1 MERVAV
7 IGAGISGL
15 SVAHLLQERYD
26 VTVFEK
32 DSLPGGLIKCCR
44 IKGSLFHTCGGHVF
58 NTKRKS
64 VLDWFWSKF
73 SREEEFTEKQRNSVI
88 LNDVWGG
95 VISYPL
101 ENHIY
106 AFDADTQKAIIDDLI
121 AIAKNGYYESKNFED
136 FLRNRFGNTLYD
148 IYFKPYNEKIWR
160 RNLKNVP
167 LSWLE
172 GKLPMPTV
180 SEIIYNNINHVKE
193 KEFVHSTFWYE
204 KENGS
209 QYIADK
215 LSNGLNI
222 QYNVNVTSIKK
233 DKDKWIVCGGIFDKV
248 VFCGNIK
255 DMIKSVEGVDIHK
268 YMADIEALEYH
279 GTTAVFCEIDKNPY
293 SWIYLPSSKH
303 ESHRIICTG
312 NFADSNNQGLR
323 DGRITATVEFTDKIS
338 KEEITD
344 NLTRIPLN
352 PKYLAHQ
359 YNQYTY
365 PIQDANTRTMI
376 RNLKKDLAATNFYFT
391 GRFSDW
397 EYYNMDT
404 AIGAAMDLCATL

>member
-233 DKDKWIVCGGIFDKV
+233 EKDKWIVCGGIFDKV

-255 DMIKSVEGVDIHK
+255 DMIKSVVGVDIHK

-279 GTTAVFCEIDKNPY
+279 GTTTVFCEIDKNPY

>member
-73 SREEEFTEKQRNSVI
+73 SREEEFTENQRNSVI
-88 LNDVWGG
+88 LNAVWGG

-303 ESHRIICTG
+303 ESHSIICTG